1 MQSDWYKI
9 PVEQRYPI
17 VVQRSITS
25 VPATH
30 LEDQNENRKGVRLH
44 VFLEKN
50 VVVAGEHFSL
60 QVDLYNPK
68 RAIIHRISAILVQER
83 ILGPT
88 VEKNVI
94 LVTKNLT
101 NVFDFQD
108 EHSRGNFTLLLPKST
123 VPSFSWKPT
132 RWPFRNPLIV
142 CYKLLLEAHIH
153 GPFNNVRL
161 QFPLII
167 TNATPTYD
175 DEMMPPPSYETLFP
189 T

>member
-30 LEDQNENRKGVRLH
+30 LEDQDENRKGVGLH

-88 VEKNVI
+88 
-94 LVTKNLT
+94 
-101 NVFDFQD
+101 D

-132 RWPFRNPLIV
+132 RWPFRNPLI
-142 CYKLLLEAHIH
+142 
-153 GPFNNVRL
+153 
-161 QFPLII
+161 
-167 TNATPTYD
+167 
-175 DEMMPPPSYETLFP
+175 
-189 T
+189 